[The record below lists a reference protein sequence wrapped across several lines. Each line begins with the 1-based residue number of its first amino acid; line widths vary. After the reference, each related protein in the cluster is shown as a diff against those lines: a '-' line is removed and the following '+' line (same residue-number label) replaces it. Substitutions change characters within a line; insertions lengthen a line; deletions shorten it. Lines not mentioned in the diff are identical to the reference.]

1 MSRGVTKNVMPL
13 QKGRRKTKNKRKDKV
28 YRVFNVNQK
37 TNTFMCFT
45 KWITKEKC
53 SLLKTWQSEFLQQE
67 RLLQKFIH
75 IHFGNKKGRDIS
87 LIKGDER
94 NAK

>member
-1 MSRGVTKNVMPL
+1 
-13 QKGRRKTKNKRKDKV
+13 
-28 YRVFNVNQK
+28 
-37 TNTFMCFT
+37 MCFT

-75 IHFGNKKGRDIS
+75 VHFGDKKGQEKARSAGTAEKADQRDIS
-87 LIKGDER
+87 GYMEGDLSSRKPKTLGVIME
-94 NAK
+94 

>member
-1 MSRGVTKNVMPL
+1 
-13 QKGRRKTKNKRKDKV
+13 
-28 YRVFNVNQK
+28 
-37 TNTFMCFT
+37 MCFT
-45 KWITKEKC
+45 KRITKEKC
-53 SLLKTWQSEFLQQE
+53 PLLKTWQSEFLQQE